1 MCAESQGNAAPILR
15 KGQQKHGQVVITAM
29 SNKDAL
35 ATVNACEDGIV
46 VRAPRAG
53 DTIAFAL
60 SAVFDSDEG
69 LPDDW
74 TSILAELDRAS
85 RAQPQR

>member
-1 MCAESQGNAAPILR
+1 
-15 KGQQKHGQVVITAM
+15 M

-35 ATVNACEDGIV
+35 STVNACEDGII

-53 DTIAFAL
+53 DTIAVAL
-60 SAVFDSDEG
+60 SAAFDLDHG

-74 TSILAELDRAS
+74 KSILAQLDGAS
-85 RAQPQR
+85 RAQAQR